1 MIEPN
6 IISVLPFILLLLSIA
21 VMPLAVPKFWH
32 EYYHIVSLGLAFT
45 TAVYYLIL
53 TKGWD
58 LMHSIEEYVMFI
70 SLLTSLFVISGGILI
85 EIKGLATPLRNTILL
100 AIGGVLANIIGTT
113 GASMLLIRPFIKTN
127 KMRITNFHIV
137 FFIFIVSN
145 VGGALTPIGDPP
157 LFLGFLKGI
166 PFFWVMDKVFFKW
179 LAALGALLV
188 IFYIADLINFRKQPQ
203 EIEERE
209 KKAKE
214 TVKIKGG
221 YNFIFL
227 AIVIA
232 AVFISEP
239 IFLREGIMLLAAFVS
254 YKITNKEIHK
264 RNHFNFFPIK
274 EVAWLFI
281 GIFIT
286 MTPALELLRTHSAEL
301 GISSPSAYYWLTG
314 ILSGFL
320 DNAPTYLTFL
330 TASMGIFGL
339 DINNVQNVLT
349 FIAEHEKH
357 VVAISISAVFFGAM
371 TYIGNGPNF
380 MVKSIADNQNV
391 ETPGF
396 FGYMI
401 RFSLPILIP
410 LYALIWWLFIA

>member
-1 MIEPN
+1 MEPN
-6 IISVLPFILLLLSIA
+6 IFSVLPFVFLLLSIA
-21 VMPLAVPKFWH
+21 VMPFIAPKFWH
-32 EYYHIVSLGLAFT
+32 EKYHLVSLGLAFV
-45 TAVYYLIL
+45 TAVYYLIM

-70 SLLTSLFVISGGILI
+70 SLLTALYIVSGGILI
-85 EIKGLATPLRNTILL
+85 EIKGMATPMRNTVLL

-127 KMRITNFHIV
+127 KIRITNFHIV

-166 PFFWVMDKVFFKW
+166 PFFWVFDKVFFKW
-179 LAALGALLV
+179 LIAVSILLV
-188 IFYIADLINFRKQPQ
+188 IFYIVDYINFKKAPP
-203 EIEERE
+203 EIEEIER
-209 KKAKE
+209 KAKE
-214 TVKIKGG
+214 KIKIRGG
-221 YNFIFL
+221 MNFIFL
-227 AIVIA
+227 AVIIGS
-232 AVFISEP
+232 VFISEP
-239 IFLREGIMLLAAFVS
+239 LFLREGIMLLTAFLS
-254 YKITNKEIHK
+254 YKFTKKEIHQ
-264 RNHFNFFPIK
+264 RNQFNFYPIK

-286 MTPALELLRTHSAEL
+286 MTPALELLRLHSTDL
-301 GISSPSAYYWLTG
+301 GVTSPSQYYWFTG

-330 TASMGIFGL
+330 TASMGIYGL
-339 DINNVQNVLT
+339 DINNVQNVLA
-349 FIAEHEKH
+349 FIVEHEKH

-396 FGYMI
+396 FKYMYM
-401 RFSLPILIP
+401 FSIPILIP
-410 LYALIWWLFIA
+410 IYLLIWWLFIS

>member
-6 IISVLPFILLLLSIA
+6 IISVLPFIFLLLAIA
-21 VMPLAVPKFWH
+21 VMPFIAPKFWH
-32 EYYHIVSLGLAFT
+32 ENYHYVSIGLAFVT
-45 TAVYYLIL
+45 VIYYIVI

-58 LMHSIEEYVMFI
+58 LMHSLEEYIMFI
-70 SLLTSLFVISGGILI
+70 SLLTALYVVSGGILI
-85 EIKGLATPLRNTILL
+85 NIKGLATPLRNTVLL
-100 AIGGVLANIIGTT
+100 AIGGVLANVIGTT
-113 GASMLLIRPFIKTN
+113 GASMLLIRPYIKSN
-127 KMRITNFHIV
+127 KLRITNFHIV

-157 LFLGFLKGI
+157 LFLGFLKGV
-166 PFFWVMDKVFFKW
+166 PFFWIMDKVFFKW
-179 LAALGALLV
+179 LLALVVLLI
-188 IFYIADLINFRKQPQ
+188 IFYIADYINFKKAPA

-209 KKAKE
+209 IKAKE
-214 TVKIKGG
+214 KLSVAGG

-227 AIVIA
+227 AVIIGS
-232 AVFISEP
+232 VFITKP
-239 IFLREGIMLLAAFVS
+239 LFLREGIMLLTAFIS
-254 YKITNKEIHK
+254 YKLTKKEIHK
-264 RNHFNFFPIK
+264 QNHFNFHPIK

-286 MTPALELLRTHSAEL
+286 MTPALELLRLHSTDL
-301 GISSPSAYYWLTG
+301 GISSATQYFWFTG
-314 ILSGFL
+314 ALSGFL

-330 TASMGIFGL
+330 TAAMGIYGL
-339 DINNVQNVLT
+339 DINSVQNVLA

-391 ETPGF
+391 ETPSF
-396 FGYMI
+396 FEYMYKY
-401 RFSLPILIP
+401 SLPILLP
-410 LYALIWWLFIA
+410 LYLLIWWLFIA